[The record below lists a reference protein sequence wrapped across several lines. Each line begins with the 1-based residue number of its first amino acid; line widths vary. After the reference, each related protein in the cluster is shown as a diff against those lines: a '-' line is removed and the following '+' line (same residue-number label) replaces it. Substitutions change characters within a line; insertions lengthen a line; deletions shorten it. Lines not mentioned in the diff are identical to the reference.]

1 VVPKSLLLGIPI
13 TATAQDI
20 HHAQN
25 LQPHKKT
32 HMDQTI
38 PPPFSIKKSST
49 HHIAILVPHD
59 ELVMKS
65 YMHVR

>member
-20 HHAQN
+20 HHAQY
-25 LQPHKKT
+25 LQPHIKT
-32 HMDQTI
+32 PHGPNDT
-38 PPPFSIKKSST
+38 PFQLKNPAHI
-49 HHIAILVPHD
+49 IAILVPRD

-65 YMHVR
+65 YMHIR